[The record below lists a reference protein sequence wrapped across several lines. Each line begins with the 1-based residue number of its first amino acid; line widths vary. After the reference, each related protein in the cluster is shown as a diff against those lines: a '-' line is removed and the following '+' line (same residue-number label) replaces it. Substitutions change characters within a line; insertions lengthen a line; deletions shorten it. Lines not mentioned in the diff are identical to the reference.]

1 MYHRGLTMKFALK
14 TALAGLA
21 LAGAVPTSAAI
32 VSYNGTDYLPGQT
45 ITINFDGSSGGSAVA
60 GLTSTLTLFF
70 SSVDLTTGDYIF
82 TYALT
87 NTSSAALQPS
97 SEVTAF
103 GFNTNPNPDTAA
115 SSITST
121 AAVADDQLTNISSGS
136 ISNGTSVEICGTGG
150 PNCAGGGSSGP
161 DVGETS
167 GGQFILAFMG
177 GDPGTVTLTN
187 PTVRYQSTGL
197 NGGGSA
203 IGTPTSNPPPPP
215 PPPVVPEPATW
226 AMMLLGF
233 GAVGFA
239 LRRRR
244 RTSISQLA

>member
-1 MYHRGLTMKFALK
+1 MNFSLK

-21 LAGAVPTSAAI
+21 LASAVPTSAAI
-32 VSYNGTDYLPGQT
+32 VSYDGTDYLPGDT
-45 ITINFDGSSGGSAVA
+45 ITILFDGSTT
-60 GLTSTLTLFF
+60 GLTSTLTLLFG
-70 SSVDLTTGDYIF
+70 SVNGAGDYVF

-87 NTSSAALQPS
+87 NTSDAALQPS

-103 GFNTNPNPDTAA
+103 GFDTNPNPDTAA

-121 AAVADDQLTNISSGS
+121 AADPDDQLTNISSGS

-150 PNCAGGGSSGP
+150 ANCAGGGSTGP

-167 GGQFILAFMG
+167 GGQFILAFTG

-187 PTVRYQSTGL
+187 ATVRYQSTGL
-197 NGGGSA
+197 DGLGSG
-203 IGTPTSNPPPPP
+203 IGTPTN
-215 PPPVVPEPATW
+215 PPVVPEPATW

-233 GAVGFA
+233 GAVGYS

-244 RTSISQLA
+244 RTNIAQLA

>member
-1 MYHRGLTMKFALK
+1 MKFSLK
-14 TALAGLA
+14 TAVAGIA
-21 LAGAVPTSAAI
+21 LASAVPTSAAI
-32 VSYNGTDYLPGQT
+32 VSYNGTDYLQGDT
-45 ITINFDGSSGGSAVA
+45 ITILFDGSTGGSTVA

-70 SSVDLTTGDYIF
+70 STVDAAGDYVF

-87 NTSSAALQPS
+87 NTSDAALQPS

-103 GFNTNPNPDTAA
+103 GFNTEPNPDTAA

-121 AAVADDQLTNISSGS
+121 AADADDQLTNIASGS

-150 PNCAGGGSSGP
+150 PTCAGGGSSGP

-167 GGQFILAFMG
+167 GGQFILAFTG

-187 PTVRYQSTGL
+187 ATVRYQSTGL
-197 NGGGSA
+197 DGQGSA
-203 IGTPTSNPPPPP
+203 IGTPTN
-215 PPPVVPEPATW
+215 PPVVPEPATW

-233 GAVGFA
+233 GAVGYSI
-239 LRRRR
+239 RRRR
-244 RTSISQLA
+244 RTNIAQLA

>member
-1 MYHRGLTMKFALK
+1 MKFSLK
-14 TALAGLA
+14 TAVAGIA

-32 VSYNGTDYLPGQT
+32 VSFDGNNYAVGDT
-45 ITINFDGSSGGSAVA
+45 ITIFFSGSTGGNPVP
-60 GLTSTLTLFF
+60 GLTSTLTLLFN
-70 SSVDLTTGDYIF
+70 SVNGAGDYVF

-87 NTSSAALQPS
+87 NTSNGALQPQ

-121 AAVADDQLTNISSGS
+121 AADADDQLTNISSGS

-161 DVGETS
+161 DLGETS
-167 GGQFILAFMG
+167 GGQFILAFTG
-177 GDPGTVTLTN
+177 GDPGTVTLSN
-187 PTVRYQSTGL
+187 ATVRYQSTGL
-197 NGGGSA
+197 DGQGSA
-203 IGTPTSNPPPPP
+203 IGTPTNPPPP
-215 PPPVVPEPATW
+215 VPEPATW

-233 GAVGFA
+233 GAVGYS

-244 RTSISQLA
+244 RSDIAQLA

>member
-1 MYHRGLTMKFALK
+1 MKFSIK
-14 TALAGLA
+14 TALAGVA
-21 LAGAVPTSAAI
+21 LAAAVPASAAI
-32 VSYNGTDYLPGQT
+32 VSYNGTNYLPGDT
-45 ITINFDGSSGGSAVA
+45 LTINFGGSSGGSTVA
-60 GLTSTLTLFF
+60 GLTSTLTLLF
-70 SSVDLTTGDYIF
+70 STVNGAGDYVF
-82 TYALT
+82 TYALM
-87 NTSSAALQPS
+87 NTSNAALQPS

-121 AAVADDQLTNISSGS
+121 AAVADDQLTKISSGS
-136 ISNGTSVEICGTGG
+136 ISGGTSVEICGTGG

-187 PTVRYQSTGL
+187 ATVRYQSTGL
-197 NGGGSA
+197 NGSGSA

-215 PPPVVPEPATW
+215 PPPGVPEPATW
-226 AMMLLGF
+226 AMMLFGF
-233 GAVGFA
+233 GAVGYS

-244 RTSISQLA
+244 RTGIAQLA

>member
-1 MYHRGLTMKFALK
+1 MKFALK

-21 LAGAVPTSAAI
+21 LASAVPTSAAI
-32 VSYNGTDYLPGQT
+32 VSYDGTNYNVGDT
-45 ITINFDGSSGGSAVA
+45 ITVLFDGSTGGVTVP
-60 GLTSTLTLFF
+60 GLTSTLTLLF
-70 SSVDLTTGDYIF
+70 SGVDAAGDYIF

-87 NTSSAALQPS
+87 NTSNGALQPS

-103 GFNTNPNPDTAA
+103 GFNTNPNPDVAA

-121 AAVADDQLTNISSGS
+121 AVDADDRLTGISSGS

-150 PNCAGGGSSGP
+150 PNCAGGGSTGP

-167 GGQFILAFMG
+167 GGQFILAFIG

-187 PTVRYQSTGL
+187 ATVRYQSTGL
-197 NGGGSA
+197 TGSGSA
-203 IGTPTSNPPPPP
+203 IGTPTA
-215 PPPVVPEPATW
+215 VPEAATW
-226 AMMLLGF
+226 AMMLFGF
-233 GAVGFA
+233 GAVGYS

-244 RTSISQLA
+244 RTNIAQLA

>member
-1 MYHRGLTMKFALK
+1 MKFPLK
-14 TALAGLA
+14 TALAGIA
-21 LAGAVPTSAAI
+21 LASAVPTTAAI
-32 VSYNGTDYLPGQT
+32 VSYNGTDYVLGDT
-45 ITINFDGSSGGSAVA
+45 ITILFDGSSSGSTLT
-60 GLTSTLTLFF
+60 GLTSTLTLLFG
-70 SSVDLTTGDYIF
+70 SVNGAGDYVF

-97 SEVTAF
+97 SEVTGF
-103 GFNTNPNPDTAA
+103 GFNTNPNPDVAA

-121 AAVADDQLTNISSGS
+121 AADPDDQLTNISSGS

-150 PNCAGGGSSGP
+150 STCAGGGSTGP

-167 GGQFILAFMG
+167 GGQFILAFTG

-187 PTVRYQSTGL
+187 ATVRYQSTGL
-197 NGGGSA
+197 NGQGSG
-203 IGTPTSNPPPPP
+203 IGTPTN
-215 PPPVVPEPATW
+215 PPVVPEPATW

-233 GAVGFA
+233 GAVGYS

-244 RTSISQLA
+244 RTNIAQLA

>member
-1 MYHRGLTMKFALK
+1 MN
-14 TALAGLA
+14 
-21 LAGAVPTSAAI
+21 GA
-32 VSYNGTDYLPGQT
+32 
-45 ITINFDGSSGGSAVA
+45 
-60 GLTSTLTLFF
+60 
-70 SSVDLTTGDYIF
+70 GDYVF

-87 NTSSAALQPS
+87 NTSNGALQPQ

-103 GFNTNPNPDTAA
+103 GFNPNPNPDVAN

-121 AAVADDQLTNISSGS
+121 AALADDQLTGISSGS
-136 ISNGTSVEICGTGG
+136 ISGGTFVEICGTGG

-161 DVGETS
+161 DLGETS
-167 GGQFILAFMG
+167 GGQFILAFLG

-187 PTVRYQSTGL
+187 ATVRYQSTGL

-215 PPPVVPEPATW
+215 PVVPEPATW

-233 GAVGFA
+233 GAVGYA

-244 RTSISQLA
+244 QTSISQLA

>member
-1 MYHRGLTMKFALK
+1 MKFALK

-21 LAGAVPTSAAI
+21 LASAVPTSAAI
-32 VSYNGTDYLPGQT
+32 VSYNGTSYNPGEV
-45 ITINFDGSSGGSAVA
+45 ITIFFDGFTNGSVVP
-60 GLTSTLTLFF
+60 GLTSTLSLTFN
-70 SSVDLTTGDYIF
+70 SVNAAGDYIF

-87 NTSSAALQPS
+87 NTSNGALQPL

-103 GFNTNPNPDTAA
+103 GFNTNPNPDVAN

-121 AAVADDQLTNISSGS
+121 ALLADDQLTNISSGS

-161 DVGETS
+161 DLGETS

-187 PTVRYQSTGL
+187 ATVRYQSTGPT
-197 NGGGSA
+197 GSGSA
-203 IGTPTSNPPPPP
+203 IGRPTT

-226 AMMLLGF
+226 AMMLFGF
-233 GAVGFA
+233 GAVGYT

-244 RTSISQLA
+244 RTNISQLA

>member
-1 MYHRGLTMKFALK
+1 MKFSLK
-14 TALAGLA
+14 TALAGVA
-21 LAGAVPTSAAI
+21 LAAAVPASAAI
-32 VSYNGTDYLPGQT
+32 VSYNGTNYAVGST
-45 ITINFDGSSGGSAVA
+45 ILINFDGSTGGSTVA
-60 GLTSTLTLFF
+60 GLTSTLSLLFTG
-70 SSVDLTTGDYIF
+70 VDTTTGDYIF

-87 NTSSAALQPS
+87 NTSNAALQPS

-121 AAVADDQLTNISSGS
+121 AADADDQLTKISTGS

-187 PTVRYQSTGL
+187 ATVRYQSTGL
-197 NGGGSA
+197 NGSGSA

-215 PPPVVPEPATW
+215 PPPGVPEPATW
-226 AMMLLGF
+226 AMMLFGF
-233 GAVGFA
+233 GAVGYS

-244 RTSISQLA
+244 RTGIAQLA